1 MIEYLLD
8 AIRATAGNDVEIT
21 AIIEDATGAPIT
33 DNCHIMLFDKERKLL
48 STFDG
53 NYHGDSVWTFKIP
66 AQETKGKLGRYWY
79 KICTPDTSLCFSQPL
94 YFCV

>member
-1 MIEYLLD
+1 MIEDLYD

-21 AIIEDATGAPIT
+21 ATIQDDTGALIT
-33 DNCHIMLFDKERKLL
+33 DNCHIMLFDKERNLL

-53 NYHGDSVWTFKIP
+53 EYQGDGFWTFTIP
-66 AQETKGKLGRYWY
+66 ATETKGKLGRHWY
-79 KICTPDTSLCFSQPL
+79 KICTPVSSLCFSQPL

>member
-1 MIEYLLD
+1 MIEYLLN

-21 AIIEDATGAPIT
+21 AIIEDDTGAPIT
-33 DNCHIMLFDKERKLL
+33 ENCHIMLFDKDLKLL

-53 NYHGDSVWTFKIP
+53 NYQGDGFWAFTIP
-66 AQETKGKLGRYWY
+66 ADETKGKQGRHWY
-79 KICTPDTSLCFSQPL
+79 KICTPQSSLCFTQPL